1 MFSAAPAEGELAP
14 LMMSDDSR
22 CAECG
27 APLVDGMD
35 CWSQMG
41 AICAWEWQD
50 PELAA
55 LHFVTVASYN
65 LQHPAQFAPETLA
78 NLQAV
83 YIEHLDHG
91 LPVAEIRRRIGAQA
105 EGARRVLI
113 PPSERRPVLRRWPLT
128 VADVYIPDQPQGAA
142 DRVRAWAASIRRALD

>member
-1 MFSAAPAEGELAP
+1 
-14 LMMSDDSR
+14 
-22 CAECG
+22 
-27 APLVDGMD
+27 
-35 CWSQMG
+35 MG

-113 PPSERRPVLRRWPLT
+113 PPTERRPVLRRWPLT